1 MARKALAAIGQTLSG
16 IAAALRARARIVWGV
31 TAAVFVFNL
40 AAPVAILSIARK
52 PVDFFTWNPWLS
64 RLPEYLR
71 SEQPLS
77 DKLSF
82 LSNMAIAWL
91 SSDNG
96 VEGIEWGFIID
107 VPTVMRILL
116 TSLVFGSYF
125 ALWSY
130 RRGLGAACAPG
141 FKAARP
147 AGVAGA
153 LTSVFGLTT
162 GPCTLAGCGVPVL
175 PIVGLAFTGL
185 SSGTLTLFTTLSRI
199 SIAVVLSAMAVA
211 VLWFGWQV
219 GRAPGGGALPPLGQ
233 SGQGT
238 SPKTASRLSAPT

>member
-1 MARKALAAIGQTLSG
+1 MAQTVLSAIAQTLRG
-16 IAAALRARARIVWGV
+16 IGAALRARAKIVWGV

-40 AAPVAILSIARK
+40 AAPVVILSIARR
-52 PVDFFTWNPWLS
+52 PVDFFTFNPWLS

-71 SEQPLS
+71 SDETLS
-77 DKLSF
+77 KKLSF
-82 LSNMAIAWL
+82 LGNMAIAWA
-91 SSDNG
+91 SSDNK

-107 VPTVMRILL
+107 VPTIVRILL
-116 TSLVFGSYF
+116 TSLVFGSFF

-130 RRGLGAACAPG
+130 QRSQGVACGAG

-153 LTSVFGLTT
+153 VTSVFGLTT

-175 PIVGLAFTGL
+175 PVVALAFTGL

-199 SIAVVLSAMAVA
+199 SIAVVLSAMALA
-211 VLWFGWQV
+211 VVWFGWRV
-219 GRAPGGGALPPLGQ
+219 GKTTAAAALP
-233 SGQGT
+233 T
-238 SPKTASRLSAPT
+238 S

>member
-1 MARKALAAIGQTLSG
+1 MDRTALGAIAQTLRGIGVGLRSG
-16 IAAALRARARIVWGV
+16 KRVVFAV
-31 TAAVFVFNL
+31 TAAVFAFNL
-40 AAPVAILSIARK
+40 VPPVAILSLARR
-52 PVDFFTWNPWLS
+52 PPDFFPFNPWLS
-64 RLPEYLR
+64 RLPEYLA
-71 SEQPLS
+71 SEEPLAK
-77 DKLSF
+77 KLSF
-82 LSNMAIAWL
+82 LSQMAIAWV
-91 SSDNG
+91 SADNK
-96 VEGIEWGFIID
+96 VEGIDWGFIVD
-107 VPTVMRILL
+107 VPTLARIVLA
-116 TSLVFGSYF
+116 SLVFGAYF

-130 RRGLGAACAPG
+130 RRRQGEGL
-141 FKAARP
+141 KVARP

-219 GRAPGGGALPPLGQ
+219 GRAPGGGALR
-233 SGQGT
+233 
-238 SPKTASRLSAPT
+238 TA